1 MKLLYIDNLKFLKSK
16 EKLKLFNNFDFN
28 DIIKLTQKDIESYI
42 LRSFRRPFRLPGL
55 KLVELQE
62 KVIRRTKAKIAI
74 LGSKLYPNKLERIY
88 EPPFAIYYKGNL
100 PNFSSL
106 SWAVVG
112 SRKISK
118 ILAERTREFSSHLAK
133 NGIEIISGFAIGAD
147 IEAHIAAI
155 NENSRTFAVIPTDI
169 DNIYPKQNR
178 KYVFKLLEQGGGII
192 TETLPF
198 DKIQNYF
205 FAKRNRLISGLSD
218 AIFITYAPLKS
229 GALITAELGLDLG
242 LDIYV
247 YDLNFCGDGGVKLYS
262 FGAQEIKTVK
272 DLYTLL
278 NIKYVDST
286 NIEDDDLKEFCD
298 CKKVSDVLIGELL
311 KEIYK

>member
-1 MKLLYIDNLKFLKSK
+1 MKLPYIDNLKFLKSK

-28 DIIKLTQKDIESYI
+28 DIIKLTQKDIESYL
-42 LRSFRRPFRLPGL
+42 LRSFRRSFRLPDL

-62 KVIRRTKAKIAI
+62 KVIRRTNAKIAI
-74 LGSKLYPNKLERIY
+74 LGSKSYPNKLKRIY
-88 EPPFAIYYKGNL
+88 DPPFAIYCKGNL
-100 PNFSSL
+100 PNSSSL

-112 SRKISK
+112 SRRISK
-118 ILAERTREFSSHLAK
+118 ALAERIREFSSHLAK
-133 NGIEIISGFAIGAD
+133 NGVEIVSGFAIGAD

-155 NENSRTFAVIPTDI
+155 NENSRTFAIIPTDI

-178 KYVFKLLEQGGGII
+178 KYVFKLLEQGGGMI

-218 AIFITYAPLKS
+218 AIFRTYAPSKS

-247 YDLNFCGDGGVKLYS
+247 YDLDFCGDGALKLYDFS
-262 FGAQEIKTVK
+262 AQEIKTVK
-272 DLYTLL
+272 DLYALL
-278 NIKYVDST
+278 NIQYVDSN
-286 NIEDDDLKEFCD
+286 NIEDDPKECCN
-298 CKKVSDVLIGELL
+298 CKDVSDVLIGELL
-311 KEIYK
+311 KEICK

>member
-1 MKLLYIDNLKFLKSK
+1 MMKLLYIDNLKFLKSR

-28 DIIKLTQKDIESYI
+28 DIIKLTQKDIESYL
-42 LRSFRRPFRLPGL
+42 LRSFRKSFRLPDL

-62 KVIRRTKAKIAI
+62 KVIRRTNAKIAI
-74 LGSKLYPNKLERIY
+74 LGSKSYPNKLKRIY
-88 EPPFAIYYKGNL
+88 DPPFAIYYKGNL
-100 PNFSSL
+100 PNSSSL

-112 SRKISK
+112 SRRISK
-118 ILAERTREFSSHLAK
+118 ALVERTREFSSHLAK
-133 NGIEIISGFAIGAD
+133 NGVEIVSGFAIGAD

-247 YDLNFCGDGGVKLYS
+247 YDLDFCGDGALKLYD

-272 DLYTLL
+272 DLYALL
-278 NIKYVDST
+278 NIQYVDSN
-286 NIEDDDLKEFCD
+286 NIEDNPKECCN
-298 CKKVSDVLIGELL
+298 CKDVSDVLIGELL

>member
-1 MKLLYIDNLKFLKSK
+1 MMKLLYIDNLKFLKGK

-28 DIIKLTQKDIESYI
+28 NVIKLTQKDIESYF
-42 LRSFRRPFRLPGL
+42 LRSFRRLFKLPDL

-62 KVIRRTKAKIAI
+62 KVIQRTKAKVAI
-74 LGSKLYPNKLERIY
+74 LGSKSYPNKLKRIY
-88 EPPFAIYYKGNL
+88 DPPFAIYYKGNL
-100 PNFSSL
+100 PDCSLL

-118 ILAERTREFSSHLAK
+118 TLAERTREFSSHLAK
-133 NGIEIISGFAIGAD
+133 NGVEIISGFAIGAD

-155 NENSRTFAVIPTDI
+155 NENKRTFAVIPTDI

-178 KYVFKLLEQGGGII
+178 KYVSKLLEQGGGII

-205 FAKRNRLISGLSD
+205 FAKRNRLVSGLSD

-242 LDIYV
+242 LDVYV
-247 YDLNFCGDGGVKLYS
+247 YDLDFCGDGAVKLHD

-272 DLYTLL
+272 DLYALL
-278 NIKYVDST
+278 NIKYVDSN
-286 NIEDDDLKEFCD
+286 NIEDDSKECCD
-298 CKKVSDVLIGELL
+298 CKNVSDVLIGELL
-311 KEIYK
+311 KEVYK